1 MIGTEYSMT
10 SASFAYYSGN
20 AWKSFKADLQS
31 GSIDD
36 GNNNVRYCDF
46 HDFYDS
52 YLSPEAVVSLEAS
65 ASAAQSSA
73 RMSASSEAA
82 SSEAS
87 AASSE
92 ASSDSTD
99 GGSVS
104 AE

>member
-1 MIGTEYSMT
+1 MIVSKRPVM
-10 SASFAYYSGN
+10 SACQFHGRRR
-20 AWKSFKADLQS
+20 
-31 GSIDD
+31 IDD

-52 YLSPEAVVSLEAS
+52 YLFPEAVASL
-65 ASAAQSSA
+65 
-73 RMSASSEAA
+73 
-82 SSEAS
+82 EAS

>member
-1 MIGTEYSMT
+1 MT
-10 SASFAYYSGN
+10 NTSFAYYSGN

-52 YLSPEAVVSLEAS
+52 YLSPEA
-65 ASAAQSSA
+65 
-73 RMSASSEAA
+73 AA
-82 SSEAS
+82 SLEAS

-99 GGSVS
+99 GGSLS